1 MKSIVV
7 LRKWPLAV
15 IVLFCWL
22 GCGLP
27 PKQPVPVSAV
37 PAVNKPTSEAYFCYV
52 TANRFKNNGQLDR
65 AVEFM
70 KKAVKA
76 DPHTVYLKYELAL
89 LHLQQQD
96 QGSASQV
103 VEEILE
109 KDDSQVDALMLL
121 GRIKQGMK
129 QMDEALQAYERVLEA
144 DPTRENVYVL
154 LGKLYMDADALDDA
168 RRVYE
173 RLVAHFPDSY
183 LGFFFLGKID
193 VRQGRNDDAEEKF
206 KKTLELAP
214 DLEEPQFELLKIYD
228 ALGREDEKLAI
239 YNDMLADNPDNAEII
254 MELALFHYHHG
265 KQANAM
271 AMLGKLG
278 ERSLEDRNIIPGIAR
293 KYLET
298 EKYDSAVIVL
308 DGMLAGAPDYPELHY
323 LAGLAKEGNGD
334 KQAAVFHLRNVTPD
348 SRFFQ
353 NAVVHAA
360 FLYQELNQL
369 EAAIQL
375 LKDAISQTTPGPELL
390 LYLGSFYEEIEAY
403 DDAQSAFEQGLEI
416 DPEDVRIHFRLGVTY
431 DKQGQKALSIEEMKT
446 VLRLDPAHTNALN
459 YLGYTYAEMGIKL
472 EEAEQLVRKALE
484 KQPDD
489 GYITDSLGWIYFK
502 RGMIDQAITILEK
515 AVSLVPDD
523 PVILEHL
530 GDAYRQIKN
539 KEKAVEFYQRSLL
552 KKKKDRKTLESL
564 KALEKKIRELTEPV
578 NEI

>member
-1 MKSIVV
+1 MKSFVV
-7 LRKWPLAV
+7 LLKWPLTL
-15 IVLFCWL
+15 IILFFWL

-27 PKQPVPVSAV
+27 PKQAVSVSAV
-37 PAVNKPTSEAYFCYV
+37 PAVHKPTSEAYFYYV
-52 TANRFKNNGQLDR
+52 TANRFKKNGQLDR

-76 DPHTVYLKYELAL
+76 DPHTSYLKFELAM
-89 LHLQQQD
+89 LHLQQRD
-96 QGSASQV
+96 QKTASQV

-129 QMDEALQAYERVLEA
+129 QMDEARQAYERVLVA
-144 DPTRENVYVL
+144 DPMRENVYVL
-154 LGKLYMDADALDDA
+154 LGKLYMDTDALDDA

-173 RLVAHFPDSY
+173 RLVEHFPGSY

-193 VRQGRNDDAEEKF
+193 VRQGKMDAAEEKF
-206 KKTLELAP
+206 KKTLELVP

-228 ALGREDEKLAI
+228 ALGRDDEKLAI
-239 YNDMLADNPDNAEII
+239 YKKMLADNPDNAEII

-265 KQANAM
+265 KQEDAM
-271 AMLGKLG
+271 AMFGELG
-278 ERSLEDRNIIPGIAR
+278 ERSLKDRNIIPEIAR

-298 EKYDSAVIVL
+298 EKYDSAAIVL
-308 DGMLAGAPDYPELHY
+308 DGMLAGAPDNPELHY
-323 LAGLAKEGNGD
+323 LAGLAKEGHGD
-334 KQAAVFHLRNVTPD
+334 KQVAIAHLRNVTPD

-369 EAAIQL
+369 EAAILL
-375 LKDAISQTTPGPELL
+375 LKDAVLQTSPGPELL

-403 DDAQSAFEQGLEI
+403 DDAQSVFHQGLEI

-431 DKQGQKALSIEEMKT
+431 DKQGQRESSIEEMKT
-446 VLRLDPAHTNALN
+446 VLRLDPSHTNALN
-459 YLGYTYAEMGIKL
+459 YLGYTYAEMGINL
-472 EEAEQLVRKALE
+472 EEAERLVRKALE

-530 GDAYRQIKN
+530 GDAYLQIKD

-552 KKKKDRKTLESL
+552 KKQKDRNILE
-564 KALEKKIRELTEPV
+564 EKIRELTEPA
-578 NEI
+578 NEN